1 VDQGGPR
8 ELAEPAFVGRLR
20 ERALLRHLLRDAA
33 AGRPAIV
40 VVAGVPG
47 SGKTAL
53 LRWSAAEAGAAGAFV
68 LRTVGSEGSV
78 PLAALR
84 RLVAPLPELA
94 AVLGD
99 PPPSEPTDATR
110 GADGPQHLA
119 DALAEAVVTRA
130 RRRQVVVIVDD
141 AHDLE
146 RSSEAVLD
154 GFLTT
159 IDDLGAR
166 GPLAL
171 MVIVAVRDPTQP
183 GGLAD
188 RALRLGSARSVP
200 VGGLDADDVHELVAR
215 AGLRPHPRLV
225 GDLLA
230 DTGGL
235 PLLVQAAIARQT
247 TPGGGEGPRV
257 RSIADALR
265 LRFERL
271 DPAGL
276 EVLRMAAVLG
286 EPWTASELAVAGGHD
301 RARVDGVVRDA
312 IDAQVVRRSRDG
324 LWFTH
329 PLLRTELLDD
339 LDDDHIRALHRSVAD
354 GLLGTGVGGDA
365 ELVRAADHLLRSRPT
380 GPGTRDRVVA
390 PDVADVCRRAG
401 QVTDRWGA
409 WRQTARFL
417 AAAADWADSGD
428 GSDDEIGGTA
438 GDLYLAAGRAAYL
451 DHDHAQA
458 EVLLARALACARRH
472 RDRDLGLE
480 AAVYLA
486 RSRAGARFRLGH
498 RVELG
503 ELEATLAEA
512 ADASQ
517 ATDAGVAGIVR
528 AEAALAEAL
537 IVSVESEQAF
547 ALVDDA
553 RRRAAAAPGGTAALA
568 GPLARA
574 DFAEGIHRLHHLDL
588 AEADDCFRA
597 GRRRAEAAGDALTAL
612 YVRSRLAVSAL
623 AQGAVGAARADAA
636 AIEAEAIERG
646 FAGEA
651 GLAAAQQ
658 AVGYALV
665 GTDAAAEAA
674 QRAHRVW
681 RSTDFTYITALL
693 APVLVAIDARTQGV
707 GQAPAPL
714 PTSSAVTALA
724 AVEANDVEGARV
736 RAQTARWRHGFR
748 GRVNQANEAVAAAL
762 VEVGDLIGDPALVA
776 AGGGAVTEL
785 GERGVQVML
794 GWPTTVPRLAA
805 VVARHAG
812 DLVAA
817 RRRLDHAIALCDREE
832 LAAERAKVLL
842 EMGRTEAAAGAQTVG
857 VAALFAEAVRAFAG
871 EAMHGWVAR
880 ADALA
885 QALGFSVLDAH
896 GSSRECTIF
905 TDDIVG
911 STASNVRLGD
921 ALYVEQ
927 LRVHDGLVR
936 ARLREY
942 GGREIKHTGDGVNA
956 AFADATDAVRCALA
970 IQADIDAWHRSEP
983 DLALQVRIG
992 LAHGP
997 VIPMAGDFF
1006 GLVQSQAARLCA
1018 LASPGGLLVTGP
1030 VAGRLTAADVAIE
1043 PLGPH
1048 DLKGMPDAVEIYRL
1062 TAA

>member
-1 VDQGGPR
+1 M
-8 ELAEPAFVGRLR
+8 
-20 ERALLRHLLRDAA
+20 RHLLRDAA
-33 AGRPAIV
+33 AGGPAIV
-40 VVAGVPG
+40 VVTGVPG

-53 LRWSAAEAGAAGAFV
+53 LQWAAAEADAAGAFV

-84 RLVAPLPELA
+84 RLLAPLPEVA

-99 PPPSEPTDATR
+99 PRPPEAADAAT
-110 GADGPQHLA
+110 GAEGPLGLA
-119 DALAEAVVTRA
+119 DALAEAVVARA
-130 RRRQVVVIVDD
+130 RRRLVVVIVDD

-146 RSSEAVLD
+146 RSSETVLD
-154 GFLTT
+154 SLLTT

-166 GPLAL
+166 GPLRLVAIL
-171 MVIVAVRDPTQP
+171 AVRDPARP

-188 RALRLGSARSVP
+188 RALRLGAARSVP
-200 VGGLDADDVHELVAR
+200 VGGLDADDVHELLAR
-215 AGLRPHPRLV
+215 AGSRPHPRLV
-225 GDLLA
+225 GDLLD

-235 PLLVQAAIARQT
+235 PLLVQAAITRQT
-247 TPGGGEGPRV
+247 TPGGGEALRV

-265 LRFERL
+265 VRFERL
-271 DPAGL
+271 EPAGL
-276 EVLRMAAVLG
+276 ELLQMAAVLG
-286 EPWTASELAVAGGHD
+286 EPWTAGELALAGGHD
-301 RARVDGVVRDA
+301 RTLVDEVVRAA
-312 IDAQVVRRSRDG
+312 IEAEVVRRSRDG
-324 LWFTH
+324 LWFAH

-339 LDDDHIRALHRSVAD
+339 LDDDRRRALHRAVAD
-354 GLLGTGVGGDA
+354 GLMGTGAGAAAARDGAPSRPLDDA
-365 ELVRAADHLLRSRPT
+365 VLVRAADHLLRS
-380 GPGTRDRVVA
+380 GPPPAPGASGEVGVA
-390 PDVADVCRRAG
+390 ADVADVCRRAG
-401 QVTDRWGA
+401 RVTDRWGA

-417 AAAADWADSGD
+417 AVAADWADRGD
-428 GSDDEIGGTA
+428 DPDDDTSATA
-438 GDLYLAAGRAAYL
+438 GDLFLAAGRAAYL

-458 EVLLARALACARRH
+458 EKLLARALACARRH
-472 RDRDLGLE
+472 DDRDVALE

-486 RSRAGARFRLGH
+486 RSRAGAHFQLGR

-503 ELEATLAEA
+503 ELEATLGEA
-512 ADASQ
+512 ADAAE
-517 ATDAGVAGIVR
+517 ATNADVAGIVR

-537 IVSVESEQAF
+537 IVSVESERAF

-553 RRRAAAAPGGTAALA
+553 RSRAAAAPGGGAALA
-568 GPLARA
+568 GPLARV
-574 DFAEGIHRLHHLDL
+574 DFAEGIHRLHHLEL

-597 GRRRAEAAGDALTAL
+597 GGRRAEAASDVLTAL
-612 YVRSRLAVSAL
+612 YLKSRLALSTL

-636 AIEAEAIERG
+636 AIEREAIERG
-646 FAGEA
+646 FIGEA

-658 AVGYALV
+658 AVAHALA
-665 GTDAAAEAA
+665 GTVAAAEAA
-674 QRAHRVW
+674 ERAHRAW
-681 RSTDFTYITALL
+681 RSSDYTYIAALV

-707 GQAPAPL
+707 GHAPARL
-714 PTSSAVTALA
+714 PTSSAVAALA
-724 AVEANDVEGARV
+724 AVEANDVDGARV
-736 RAQTARWRHGFR
+736 RAQTSRWRHGFR
-748 GRVNQANEAVAAAL
+748 GRVSQANEAVAAAL
-762 VEVGDLIGDPALVA
+762 VDVGDLIDDPALVA

-805 VVARHAG
+805 VAARHAG
-812 DLVAA
+812 DLATA
-817 RRRLDHAIALCDREE
+817 RRALDHAVSLCDREE

-842 EMGRTEAAAGAQTVG
+842 EMGRTEAAAGAGTVA
-857 VAALFAEAVRAFAG
+857 VAALFAEAVRAFNQ

-880 ADALA
+880 ADSLA

-896 GSSRECTIF
+896 GSSREYTIF

-956 AFADATDAVRCALA
+956 AFPDPTDAARCALA
-970 IQADIDAWHRSEP
+970 IQADITTWQRSEP

-1018 LASPGGLLVTGP
+1018 LAAPGGLLVTGP
-1030 VAGRLTAADVAIE
+1030 VAGRLAAADVAIE
-1043 PLGPH
+1043 PLGP
-1048 DLKGMPDAVEIYRL
+1048 P
-1062 TAA
+1062 